1 MNDLIRRVET
11 EPPSRELDAL
21 IAVELGWRAVGADP
35 LNDTCR
41 NPDGEWGELPFFTS
55 SVDAGVPDENIIM
68 ASHNLKTIKEGTQ
81 WIAWHFVKGSG
92 ESILGRHPTSE
103 ASARRA
109 AAMRA
114 RAKEQ
119 ADG

>member
-21 IAVELGWRAVGADP
+21 IAVQLGWKAVGADP

-55 SVDAGVPDENIIM
+55 SVDAGVPKEKSVRDSYIDWSGWSARHSEND
-68 ASHNLKTIKEGTQ
+68 
-81 WIAWHFVKGSG
+81 GSLYYG
-92 ESILGRHPTSE
+92 AHRTSE

-114 RAKEQ
+114 RAKETE
-119 ADG
+119 DE